1 MRLDQTVHICRRTTW
16 RPRFYLCG
24 SVGKR
29 KSNAPEVL
37 CDPIPIPIP
46 NQPEFYNKNLD
57 KNSFFFLIEL
67 DDTPCVHCGVGL
79 GCLSLANTVL
89 RVSYQYDKWRTTMSP
104 RIRID

>member
-37 CDPIPIPIP
+37 VVEAPMGGGALCRY
-46 NQPEFYNKNLD
+46 F
-57 KNSFFFLIEL
+57 
-67 DDTPCVHCGVGL
+67 
-79 GCLSLANTVL
+79 
-89 RVSYQYDKWRTTMSP
+89 RM
-104 RIRID
+104 